1 VTTAFLV
8 LLLAAAV
15 LGLAGARLMLRHRHR
30 MHAER
35 PVSLVKA
42 GIVAQH
48 PRSATSRAVGIGEPH
63 MQPYMQTPNIQT
75 SHIQTS
81 HIQTSHIQ
89 TEN

>member
-1 VTTAFLV
+1 MTTAFLV

-48 PRSATSRAVGIGEPH
+48 RRSATSSAVGIGEPH
-63 MQPYMQTPNIQT
+63 MQTPYIQTPD
-75 SHIQTS
+75 IQTS